1 MHKSISVS
9 NVCAEVP
16 HPNAALGKGMRTTDH
31 TPRQAGGHGHRFGHL
46 SLLPGV
52 RPASPCG
59 FTLVELL
66 VVMGILGLLA
76 GLILPTLTRAV
87 EKAKV
92 VAVHGDLYQI
102 GLALHMYAED
112 NGGRV
117 PPVRAN
123 CNSDLREHWCQLPVE
138 LATGRYLPSD
148 SAPGREAAMEDR
160 FNPGFTYKY
169 AAPGPLILNGDP
181 MGNYGLWVP
190 TNFPNLESTNG
201 RYYESPTE
209 CPVKWVVWSLGP
221 KPRSNKSTSRFAPMS
236 STTWYKRTGD
246 EGVIVRFA
254 TRDGLQF
261 KSP

>member
-1 MHKSISVS
+1 MR
-9 NVCAEVP
+9 AEVP
-16 HPNAALGKGMRTTDH
+16 HPYVALGKGMRTTDH
-31 TPRQAGGHGHRFGHL
+31 TQREASGYGYRAGYPPLTPRT
-46 SLLPGV
+46 
-52 RPASPCG
+52 RPASLFA
-59 FTLVELL
+59 FTLIELL
-66 VVMGILGLLA
+66 VVLAILGLLA
-76 GLILPTLTRAV
+76 GLILPSLTRAM

-123 CNSDLREHWCQLPVE
+123 CNSDMRDHWCQLPVE
-138 LATGRYLPSD
+138 LAAGRYLPTGGV
-148 SAPGREAAMEDR
+148 PGRETAMEDR

-169 AAPGPLILNGDP
+169 AAPGLLILNGDP

-190 TNFPNLESTNG
+190 TNFPSLESTNG

-221 KPRSNKSTSRFAPMS
+221 KPRSSKSTSRFAPMS

-254 TRDGLQF
+254 TRDGFQC